1 MNDQDYIRAGIELAD
16 GWEYDDDI
24 HNKVWVRPDHYAYA
38 NNDDSQQIYL
48 DALAAQLIRQ
58 VDALPDYFVS
68 TTEGVAMVHKQ
79 LNDNTDRSEGY
90 YEMDG
95 DDRIMVTI
103 KAIVDSKV
111 LVGGE

>member
-1 MNDQDYIRAGIELAD
+1 MDNEDYIRKGAGLIGWKVDSDNLAYPEVD
-16 GWEYDDDI
+16 GMPNYVSLSWGWVQDI
-24 HNKVWVRPDHYAYA
+24 
-38 NNDDSQQIYL
+38 I
-48 DALAAQLIRQ
+48 AAQLIRL

-68 TTEGVAMVHKQ
+68 TTEGIAMVHKQ